1 MIRVLSRK
9 RYIKFT
15 TDEPEKLAALVDDPK
30 IADIKA
36 SHHDAII
43 VRPPLSKLGGA
54 VAYI

>member
-9 RYIKFT
+9 RYTKFT
-15 TDEPEKLAALVDDPK
+15 TDEPEKLAVRVDDPK

-36 SHHDAII
+36 SHHDAIV
-43 VRPPLSKLGGA
+43 VRPPVPKLGGA